1 MTKEF
6 ICIVCPNSCRLQV
19 TARCGEITVTGHE
32 CSRGEKHGIHEYQEP
47 TRMLTT
53 TVAITG
59 GTVPRLPVIS
69 REEVP
74 KALLGQCLETLYTM
88 ELSAPVRC
96 GDTIIKNICNT
107 GVDVIAS
114 RSIKAIIINTKEE

>member
-6 ICIVCPNSCRLQV
+6 VCIVCPNSCRLRV
-19 TARCGEITVTGHE
+19 TEENGKITVTGNE
-32 CSRGEKHGIHEYQEP
+32 CVRGERHGIHEYREP

-53 TVAITG
+53 TVAIRG
-59 GTVPRLPVIS
+59 GTLPRLPVIS

-74 KALLGQCLETLYTM
+74 KAALDRCLKALYRI
-88 ELSAPVRC
+88 ELTAPLRC
-96 GDTIIKNICNT
+96 GDIVAKNIGDT

-114 RSIKAIIINTKEE
+114 RSMNRKEG